1 MESLPVIVKSYE
13 LYKDLIEAQKHLSK
27 SWRHSLGLSSEN
39 SVLQLMEELVMAK
52 SAPKTTK
59 AMYLIKANATLEVL
73 TLKLRLLLELKLVN
87 STRAFQLQAKTSEIG
102 RMLGGWLKSVQ
113 SM

>member
-13 LYKDLIEAQKHLSK
+13 LYKGLVEAQQHLSK
-27 SWRHSLGLSSEN
+27 NWRHSLGLSSEN

-52 SAPKTTK
+52 NAPKTSKTL
-59 AMYLIKANATLEVL
+59 YLIKASATLEVL
-73 TLKLRLLLELKLVN
+73 TMKLRLLLALKLVN
-87 STRAFQLQAKTSEIG
+87 PTLVFQLQAKTSEIG